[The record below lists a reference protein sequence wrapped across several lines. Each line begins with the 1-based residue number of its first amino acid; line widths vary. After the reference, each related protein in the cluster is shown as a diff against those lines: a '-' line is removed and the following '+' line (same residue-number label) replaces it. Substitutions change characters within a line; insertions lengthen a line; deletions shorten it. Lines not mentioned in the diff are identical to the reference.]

1 MGNEAFAKFVSE
13 QGDRNY
19 RITHFN
25 DPVPIVPPFWQGWR
39 HVEPEFWLRGGPW
52 NRVDYEPRDIGECH
66 NWAEKGCIEG
76 CIGLGLGLLT
86 NSSSHGYY
94 LSAISLC
101 GNPSGSV
108 EIGDEPFWDSTENE
122 ELRASLQKDYIMD
135 IEYAASQH
143 NSSLLAE
150 YRWRGCVDNL

>member
-1 MGNEAFAKFVSE
+1 MGNQAFAKFVLE

-25 DPVPIVPPFWQGWR
+25 DPVPIIPPFWKGWR
-39 HVEPEFWLRGGPW
+39 HVEPEYWLRGGPW
-52 NRVDYEPRDIGECH
+52 NRVHYEPHDIEECH

-76 CIGLGLGLLT
+76 FIGLGLGILT

-94 LSAISLC
+94 LTAISLC
-101 GNPSGSV
+101 GRPSGSV
-108 EIGDEPFWDSTENE
+108 GVADEFLWDGTENE
-122 ELRASLQKDYIMD
+122 ELTTSLRNDCIKD

-143 NSSLLAE
+143 NSNFLAE
-150 YRWRGCVDNL
+150 YSWEGHMDV